1 MLYVLIVCALIAADQ
16 GLKAW
21 TVSHLALGES
31 APFLPG
37 LMRLTR
43 LHNYGAAWSSFSGRT
58 ALLIIAGIVIL
69 LAAFVTADK
78 FAWPDADLLFFLPE
92 GAHQLVNEEVL
103 GNTTTTTTEPTTVT
117 TTAPTTTLPAGH
129 YAPIEEFA
137 LEKSKKGNLLGNI
150 LQGGKAWHDSEYIY
164 HIVDGD
170 GIYRFYPGTETFTRI
185 YASADKLANLN
196 ITEKLLYFTDTYFVK
211 YRFTG
216 CTHIMAECNYSKEA
230 LQRSVA
236 AGYIPIERVP
246 RLMRSHMSLE
256 HLKDMLQAND
266 LSRLQQIYLL
276 HLSADNSDEM
286 QMQQE
291 IQRLTGVEVYVC

>member
-1 MLYVLIVCALIAADQ
+1 MN
-16 GLKAW
+16 
-21 TVSHLALGES
+21 ES
-31 APFLPG
+31 EFQP
-37 LMRLTR
+37 RR
-43 LHNYGAAWSSFSGRT
+43 SDEERIKRNRKKKRKKNGRT

-196 ITEKLLYFTDTYFVK
+196 ITEKLLYFTNETDKTLYSIKKDGSSQAAVAGNVK
-211 YRFTG
+211 TAYIYDNLLCDLFRF
-216 CTHIMAECNYSKEA
+216 A
-230 LQRSVA
+230 V
-236 AGYIPIERVP
+236 
-246 RLMRSHMSLE
+246 
-256 HLKDMLQAND
+256 
-266 LSRLQQIYLL
+266 
-276 HLSADNSDEM
+276 
-286 QMQQE
+286 
-291 IQRLTGVEVYVC
+291 